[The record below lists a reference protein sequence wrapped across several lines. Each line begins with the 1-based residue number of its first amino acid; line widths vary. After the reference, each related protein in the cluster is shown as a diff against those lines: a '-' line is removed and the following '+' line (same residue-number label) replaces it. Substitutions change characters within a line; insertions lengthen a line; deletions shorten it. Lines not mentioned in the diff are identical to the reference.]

1 MMFNEFSH
9 LDFISVVVADPTL
22 PLALARAP
30 ALALLQEQATRTE
43 TWIGEEEIREEKKR
57 KEEIN
62 SEDDGNGKLIGC
74 CSRCSS
80 LSVGGNSSPALVQA
94 GARAVV
100 RAAPASVLCV
110 GGQGQGQWGMR

>member
-62 SEDDGNGKLIGC
+62 PEDDENTHRRLQPVLLLTGERRLV
-74 CSRCSS
+74 
-80 LSVGGNSSPALVQA
+80 VGDGERWHSCGRAPGWASPAC
-94 GARAVV
+94 V
-100 RAAPASVLCV
+100 RV
-110 GGQGQGQWGMR
+110 